1 MIASSLLIL
10 VTAAVLLVTG
20 MITGNDQLLVSSIAA
35 SLAAGVALYVGIRG
49 RGAKRPRVAPDRAG
63 QRRGSRSSS
72 GTRGPRGL
80 DDDDTRQFRRIGLDD
95 TPTTEMPLIE
105 GRVFEPTDYAVDR
118 DPEIRFEDVP
128 PRQSRGGEV
137 VNRHRAP
144 ESTTDEPTEQ
154 RMSSIES
161 AALMR
166 LDTEVAVVDGRPRF
180 HHSACAHLSGRDHEP
195 LAVSEALELG
205 FTPCAMCEPVSRLLL
220 VPTAGR

>member
-1 MIASSLLIL
+1 MIVSSLLIL
-10 VTAAVLLVTG
+10 VIAAVLLVTG

-49 RGAKRPRVAPDRAG
+49 RGAKRPRVHDSRASSARTG
-63 QRRGSRSSS
+63 RRSAR
-72 GTRGPRGL
+72 PRGL
-80 DDDDTRQFRRIGLDD
+80 EDDDTQQFRRIGLDD
-95 TPTTEMPLIE
+95 TPTTEMPLLE
-105 GRVFEPTDYAVDR
+105 GKVFEPTDYAVDR
-118 DPEIRFEDVP
+118 DPELRFEDVP
-128 PRQSRGGEV
+128 PRQSRGEA

-144 ESTTDEPTEQ
+144 ESTADEPTEQ
-154 RMSSIES
+154 RMTSIES

-180 HHSACAHLSGRDHEP
+180 HHSACAHLTGRDHEP
-195 LAVSEALELG
+195 LAVAEALELG